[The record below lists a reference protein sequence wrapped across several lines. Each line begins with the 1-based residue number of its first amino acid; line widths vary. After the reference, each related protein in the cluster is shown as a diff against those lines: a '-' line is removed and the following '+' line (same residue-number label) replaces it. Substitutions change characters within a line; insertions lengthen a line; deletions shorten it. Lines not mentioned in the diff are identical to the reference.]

1 MAHRVVSLRCND
13 SSAIGDKADSG
24 SQSDRRI
31 YELTAYRVIAD
42 IEQAAQISSICGYA
56 PLVIGGFA
64 SRDGKEPT
72 GRANARPMTGAAT
85 KQSTLAAC

>member
-1 MAHRVVSLRCND
+1 VAHRVVSLRCND

-56 PLVIGGFA
+56 PWSSGA
-64 SRDGKEPT
+64 SLPAMARSQRVART
-72 GRANARPMTGAAT
+72 RAR
-85 KQSTLAAC
+85 